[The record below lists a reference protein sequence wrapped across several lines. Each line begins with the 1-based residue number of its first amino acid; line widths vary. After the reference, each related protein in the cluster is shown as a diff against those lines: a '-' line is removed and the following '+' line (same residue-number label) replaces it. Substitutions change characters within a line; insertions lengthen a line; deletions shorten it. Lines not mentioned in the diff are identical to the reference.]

1 MLQLY
6 HMLRCN
12 INKKMLA
19 HCTSL
24 WFLAGMQSTP
34 SHGKTIALAL
44 GAVGVVYGDI
54 GTSPL
59 YAFRES
65 LSAAAAGGAVTAP
78 MVLGVLSLILW
89 ALIITVTVKYVVLL
103 LRADNQGEG
112 GILSLMALAMRALG
126 GKASPFLILLGMA
139 GVSLFYG
146 DAIITPAISV
156 LSAIEGLK
164 LVTSQFKPYI
174 VPLALLI
181 MLVLFMAQC
190 RGTASMGRFFGP
202 IMVVWFLALGWG
214 GFLHMFDSPEVWQA
228 FNPTHAIYFLTH
240 HGFASIIAL
249 GAVVLAVTGAEAL
262 YADMGHFGK
271 KPIRLA
277 WLWFVMPC
285 LMLNYIGQA
294 GLVLSNPEAA
304 HQSFYLTYPEW
315 ALMPMVLLATMAS
328 IIASQAVISGAYS
341 LSQQAVQL
349 GFLPRL
355 RVVYTSAEHRGQIYM
370 PQVNWLLLIGVVLLI
385 EIFKSSDALAS
396 AYGIAVTGTMV
407 ISSLV
412 LFVVARHL
420 WKWPAILVAAVVA
433 PLFLLD
439 AVFLGANLP
448 KLVEGG
454 FVPVLIA
461 ISMVIVMRTWRRG
474 SSSLHE
480 QTRDYQHSMELLIRD
495 LNHYPPKRVEGTAVY
510 LSSNR
515 NYAPSALLQNL
526 KHNKVL
532 HDENLIVTIR
542 FAPTPTVPDEER
554 VALEEMCDDFTRVT
568 LSYGYMEQPNVTRAL
583 GILRDRGMRLD
594 MMNTTYFI
602 SRRNIVP
609 SARFGMPLWQD
620 RIFIMLANNAADAA
634 EYFRIPRT
642 RVVELGV
649 QMTV

>member
-1 MLQLY
+1 M
-6 HMLRCN
+6 
-12 INKKMLA
+12 
-19 HCTSL
+19 TSAVSKPKL
-24 WFLAGMQSTP
+24 F
-34 SHGKTIALAL
+34 ALTL
-44 GAVGVVYGDI
+44 GCVGVVYGDI

-65 LSAAAAGGAVTAP
+65 LAAAASGGAVTAE

-89 ALIITVTVKYVVLL
+89 ALIITVTFKYVMLL

-126 GKASPFLILLGMA
+126 GRASPLIIFLGMA
-139 GVSLFYG
+139 GASLFYG

-164 LVTSQFKPYI
+164 LVTSHFKPYI
-174 VPLALLI
+174 VPLALAI
-181 MLVLFMAQC
+181 MLVLFIVQC

-228 FNPTHAIYFLTH
+228 FNPEHAIYFLTH
-240 HGFASIIAL
+240 HGFASVIAL
-249 GAVVLAVTGAEAL
+249 GAVFLAVTGAEAL
-262 YADMGHFGK
+262 YADLGHFGK

-277 WLWFVMPC
+277 WVWFVMPC

-304 HQSFYLTYPEW
+304 HQSFYLSYPEW
-315 ALMPMVLLATMAS
+315 ALIPMVLLATMAS

-355 RVVYTSAEHRGQIYM
+355 RVVYTSAEHRGQIYL
-370 PQVNWLLLIGVVLLI
+370 PQVNWLLLVGVVLLI
-385 EIFKSSDALAS
+385 EIFKSSEALAS
-396 AYGIAVTGTMV
+396 AYGIAVAGTMV
-407 ISSLV
+407 ITTL
-412 LFVVARHL
+412 LACIVARQL
-420 WKWPAILVAAVVA
+420 WGWPRWMVGIVLV
-433 PLFLLD
+433 PLLLLD
-439 AVFLGANLP
+439 AAFLSANAM
-448 KLVEGG
+448 KMFEGG
-454 FVPVLIA
+454 FVPVMIAAALI
-461 ISMVIVMRTWRRG
+461 IIMRTWRRG
-474 SSSLHE
+474 SASLHE

-495 LNHYPPKRVEGTAVY
+495 INHHPPRRVEGTAIY
-510 LSSNR
+510 LSSNAA
-515 NYAPSALLQNL
+515 YAPSALLQNL

-532 HDENLIVTIR
+532 HEHNLIITIR
-542 FAPTPTVPDEER
+542 FATTPHVAEDER
-554 VALEEMCDDFTRVT
+554 VQVERLCSDFSRVT
-568 LSYGYMEQPNVTRAL
+568 MQFGYMEQPNVTKAL
-583 GILRDRGMRLD
+583 QVLRKHDLAMD
-594 MMNTTYFI
+594 MMHTSYFI

-634 EYFRIPRT
+634 EYFHIPRT

>member
-1 MLQLY
+1 M
-6 HMLRCN
+6 
-12 INKKMLA
+12 
-19 HCTSL
+19 TSTHTKPKL
-24 WFLAGMQSTP
+24 
-34 SHGKTIALAL
+34 IALTL
-44 GAVGVVYGDI
+44 GSVGVVYGDI

-65 LSAAAAGGAVTAP
+65 LAAAAAGGAVTAG

-89 ALIITVTVKYVVLL
+89 ALIITVTLKYVVLL

-112 GILSLMALAMRALG
+112 GILSLMALAMRSLG
-126 GKASPFLILLGMA
+126 GKAAPFLVLLGMA

-164 LVTSQFKPYI
+164 LVTGHFKPYI
-174 VPLALLI
+174 VPLALAI
-181 MLVLFMAQC
+181 MLVLFIAQC

-228 FNPTHAIYFLTH
+228 FNPMHAIYFLTH
-240 HGFASIIAL
+240 HGFASVIAL

-277 WLWFVMPC
+277 WLGFVMPC

-304 HQSFYLTYPEW
+304 HQSFYLTYPDW
-315 ALMPMVLLATMAS
+315 ALAPMVLLATMAS

-355 RVVYTSAEHRGQIYM
+355 RVVYTSAEHRGQIYL

-385 EIFKSSDALAS
+385 EIFKSSEALAS

-412 LFVVARHL
+412 MFVVARHV
-420 WKWPAILVAAVVA
+420 WQWPAVLVGAVVL
-433 PLFLLD
+433 PLFLID
-439 AVFLGANLP
+439 VVFLGANLP
-448 KLVEGG
+448 KLFEGG

-461 ISMVIVMRTWRRG
+461 IAMIIVMRTWRRG
-474 SSSLHE
+474 SASLHE

-495 LNHYPPKRVEGTAVY
+495 INHHPPKRVEGTAIY
-510 LSSNR
+510 LSSNAA
-515 NYAPSALLQNL
+515 YAPSALLQNL

-532 HDENLIVTIR
+532 HEHNLIINIR
-542 FAPTPTVPDEER
+542 FATTPHVAEDER
-554 VALEEMCDDFTRVT
+554 VQVEKLCEDFSRVT
-568 LSYGYMEQPNVTRAL
+568 MQFGYMEQPNVTKAL
-583 GILRDRGMRLD
+583 QVMRRHDLAMD
-594 MMNTTYFI
+594 MMHTSYFI

-634 EYFRIPRT
+634 EYFHIPRT